1 MDLIKKSDLKLI
13 EDKKSNNINIDNLIE
28 NAIKNKKVITICGLT
43 CTIY

>member
-28 NAIKNKKVITICGLT
+28 NVIKNKKVITICGPT

>member
-28 NAIKNKKVITICGLT
+28 NVIKNKKVTTICGPT